1 MFYSYLILLIY
12 VKKLYLLGN
21 LPFFKIHVNHFMAW
35 DDSPA
40 ASVISVHVVGE
51 GPGAILSDIAFL

>member
-1 MFYSYLILLIY
+1 MFYLILLIY
-12 VKKLYLLGN
+12 VNETIYLLGN

-40 ASVISVHVVGE
+40 ASVISMHVVGE
-51 GPGAILSDIAFL
+51 EPGAIL